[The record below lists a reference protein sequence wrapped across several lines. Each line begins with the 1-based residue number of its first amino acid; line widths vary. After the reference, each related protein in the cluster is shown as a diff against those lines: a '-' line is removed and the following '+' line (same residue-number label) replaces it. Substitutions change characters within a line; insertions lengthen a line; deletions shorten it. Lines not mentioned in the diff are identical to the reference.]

1 MKADSLSIFNYLD
14 YRKFL
19 LDYFLN
25 KKKGQDSFS
34 YRLLAQRANIN
45 AGTLVR
51 VVKGSRNISLE
62 ICLRLAQA
70 LKLTKRET
78 DYFQLLVLYNQANG
92 HTEKNTHFE
101 KILSFKNPCLKLLDP
116 ELFDFFSNWYNV
128 AIKELL
134 SIIKYKGDFQSV
146 AKTIVPS
153 ITPEEAKQSL
163 LTMERFG
170 IIKKQKDGSYELV
183 NKLISTPDSW
193 KSLAINNFQIAM
205 SKLAIDAFDRFP
217 REQRDVS
224 TMTFSVSDDGLN
236 KIKERIKLF
245 QQDIVQIV
253 KDDSSVNRVYEM
265 NVQLFPMSKKIKRC
279 TGDE

>member
-1 MKADSLSIFNYLD
+1 MESEPLSIFNYLD

-19 LDYFLN
+19 FDYCSKR
-25 KKKGQDSFS
+25 KKDQDSFS

-62 ICLRLAQA
+62 ICLRLSQA

-78 DYFQLLVLYNQANG
+78 DYFQLLVLYNQADG

-116 ELFDFFSNWYNV
+116 ELFEFFSNWYNV

-134 SIIKYKGDFQSV
+134 NIIEYRGDYQSV
-146 AKTIVPS
+146 AKNVVPS
-153 ITPEEAKQSL
+153 ISPEEAKQSL

-170 IIKKQKDGSYELV
+170 IIKKQKNGSYKLV
-183 NKLISTPDSW
+183 NKLLSTPDSW

-224 TMTFSVSDDGLN
+224 TMTFSVSDDGLD

-253 KDDSSVNRVYEM
+253 KDDSSVNCVYDM
-265 NVQLFPMSKKIKRC
+265 NVQLFPISKKLKR
-279 TGDE
+279 